1 MIYLLNPEDYEDDQF
16 QASSSQIESVSGLEL
31 RQLRDSEIYKNIPV
45 AGDTQDNDTPL
56 VPALDREYFSTKRNS
71 QETSMLLK
79 SCSILSL
86 LIVHLSMKYVRVAM
100 GRANGCAATTIIR
113 KCARITVTIDP
124 VCLGRRMKVAPT

>member
-1 MIYLLNPEDYEDDQF
+1 MIYSDHEDDHF

-31 RQLRDSEIYKNIPV
+31 RQLRDSEISKNIHV

-56 VPALDREYFSTKRNS
+56 VPALDRESFSTQRNS

-86 LIVHLSMKYVRVAM
+86 LIVHLSTKYVRVAM
-100 GRANGCAATTIIR
+100 GRANGCAATTII
-113 KCARITVTIDP
+113 
-124 VCLGRRMKVAPT
+124 